1 MTNGV
6 SEGVVGAGPVEGLLF
21 VGGAEG
27 VKREPEDLTRR
38 TNSPAERGV
47 LCDRRRSLLPPP
59 PPDGDSPPAL
69 DVPPAL
75 KDDLDH
81 HVIKEELEHSSLKV
95 ESGDRPRA
103 NHTLVIQAP
112 LDSADKMSAGT
123 GSYIGGFSAA
133 SPQSYE
139 HVSPYL
145 SPSPQPYTTSTSPVV
160 RGSPAVYTVSD
171 NYYRDYYPP
180 NEPQYSVRQEYS
192 PADAGFADRYLRP
205 AYKANGVSNTLTVDL
220 PSPADSGI
228 SADAVTPRDQP
239 AITQTFGYEEMV
251 QPSSIMGTD
260 LRAPA
265 GTSPNS
271 QRPTRSWHDFP
282 RHTEADKI
290 QIPKIHT
297 EDDKIHIPK
306 IFSQY
311 GFKYH
316 LETPIST
323 SQRREDDRIT
333 YINKGQFYGITM
345 EYIPDPEKPLKS
357 GTVKSV
363 VMLMFREEKTP
374 EDEIKAWQFWHSRQH
389 SVKQRILDVDTR
401 ISVGLVGCIEE
412 ISHNAIVVYWNPL
425 EAGAKI
431 SVAIQCLSTDFS
443 SQKGVKGLPL
453 HIQVDT
459 YEDPRDAATL
469 VHRGY
474 CQIKVFCDK
483 GAERKTRDE
492 ERRAA
497 KRRMAATTRKKYE
510 DLYHQPCDRSEF
522 YSMSD
527 LTKPPVLFTP
537 AEDIDK
543 MSMELQGFY
552 GHDTENGSVGCLQG
566 LCSIATEPKPSP
578 ATTLKASGTITE
590 DGCSVGVTGTVGV
603 ECSPPSNLSPQHVF
617 PTTPGRCMSP
627 PHSLD
632 PPPPPPPLP
641 PPPPPTSSILSTTT
655 TITQLAPLQVP
666 PPSAVSPKA
675 NSSSYKFHYSFPQ
688 PYGDGRKELTAG
700 LPNGSLDSPMAD
712 VFSHVSKRS
721 RLTPPLTERL
731 MLYVK
736 QDGEEYYTPLHL
748 VPPSTVGLLS
758 AIEEKYKIP
767 MQSIKNVYRKNKVGV
782 MAKVDD
788 EMLRH
793 YCNEDIFQMEVQHRD
808 AESYDLTL
816 TELTQVDH

>member
-1 MTNGV
+1 MNDLSDEGGETSWRQYCEHPLTAATTAMLNIHGAEEQQHVTLLDYYKPDGSGVGSPVVGGALDCKMTNGV
-6 SEGVVGAGPVEGLLF
+6 SEGVPGAVPVEGLLF
-21 VGGAEG
+21 VGGTES

-38 TNSPAERGV
+38 ANSPADRGV
-47 LCDRRRSLLPPP
+47 LCDRRRPLLPPP

-69 DVPPAL
+69 DVPSAL

-112 LDSADKMSAGT
+112 QDSADKMSAGT
-123 GSYIGGFSAA
+123 GSYIGGFSAS

-160 RGSPAVYTVSD
+160 RGSSAVHTVSD
-171 NYYRDYYPP
+171 NYYRDYYSPI
-180 NEPQYSVRQEYS
+180 ETQYSVRQEYS
-192 PADAGFADRYLRP
+192 PADTGFADRYPRP

-251 QPSSIMGTD
+251 QPSSILGTD

-271 QRPTRSWHDFP
+271 QRPARSWHDFP

-306 IFSQY
+306 TFSQY

-389 SVKQRILDVDTR
+389 SVKQRILDVDTKN
-401 ISVGLVGCIEE
+401 SVGLVGCIEE

-443 SQKGVKGLPL
+443 SQKGVKGPPLHIQVDTYAVLSPSQPTHHYHALHNQGLPL

-552 GHDTENGSVGCLQG
+552 GHDTEN
-566 LCSIATEPKPSP
+566 
-578 ATTLKASGTITE
+578 
-590 DGCSVGVTGTVGV
+590 
-603 ECSPPSNLSPQHVF
+603 
-617 PTTPGRCMSP
+617 
-627 PHSLD
+627 
-632 PPPPPPPLP
+632 
-641 PPPPPTSSILSTTT
+641 
-655 TITQLAPLQVP
+655 
-666 PPSAVSPKA
+666 
-675 NSSSYKFHYSFPQ
+675 
-688 PYGDGRKELTAG
+688 GDGRKELTAG